1 MYNGQ
6 SFSDLIYQ
14 FYSMRIQFGYY
25 TEGDTLPPIETLSR
39 DFRVSTLTV
48 KTALK
53 QLRDEGY
60 IITCG
65 GKATK
70 VNTSHADPAS
80 AVRFLSAR
88 MDRFADFYPANE
100 MIFSSLLTESF
111 RLMEEK
117 DFTCLLELA
126 DRLAADDLMRFYS
139 FALQKLNN
147 SLVMNLLWES
157 SLYQGLPFL
166 KAKRSSELYDLNKIR
181 RSLKNLIRSG
191 KEKDFQ
197 AVHSGFLNFQRTN
210 RKHLVEFYAEQTVPV
225 PKEEQTP
232 FVWHIY
238 RERPEICYSLASH
251 ILHQI
256 YLGHYH
262 ETHFLPSYEKMAE
275 LYGVSVSTARRTIR
289 LLCQLGAAQSINGKG
304 TRIFSMEESW
314 LPMDCGIP
322 SIRRSLAFFI
332 QALELVKY
340 TCRDV
345 SQKFLKKLTRQ
356 SKNALLQV
364 LEHDLTFDRSELT
377 LLHIVKYIA
386 EYHPCAGIREIYFK
400 LFELMLWG
408 YPIMTGLKESDSQRK
423 CVEYAEMIIHTL
435 KTNDFLSCADAIGQ
449 LAVWKFS
456 AADDAL
462 CRCGF
467 DFEAFRLL
475 PSIQLM

>member
-166 KAKRSSELYDLNKIR
+166 KAKRSSD
-181 RSLKNLIRSG
+181 G
-191 KEKDFQ
+191 
-197 AVHSGFLNFQRTN
+197 
-210 RKHLVEFYAEQTVPV
+210 
-225 PKEEQTP
+225 
-232 FVWHIY
+232 
-238 RERPEICYSLASH
+238 
-251 ILHQI
+251 
-256 YLGHYH
+256 
-262 ETHFLPSYEKMAE
+262 
-275 LYGVSVSTARRTIR
+275 
-289 LLCQLGAAQSINGKG
+289 
-304 TRIFSMEESW
+304 
-314 LPMDCGIP
+314 
-322 SIRRSLAFFI
+322 
-332 QALELVKY
+332 
-340 TCRDV
+340 
-345 SQKFLKKLTRQ
+345 
-356 SKNALLQV
+356 
-364 LEHDLTFDRSELT
+364 
-377 LLHIVKYIA
+377 
-386 EYHPCAGIREIYFK
+386 
-400 LFELMLWG
+400 
-408 YPIMTGLKESDSQRK
+408 
-423 CVEYAEMIIHTL
+423 CVEI
-435 KTNDFLSCADAIGQ
+435 F
-449 LAVWKFS
+449 
-456 AADDAL
+456 
-462 CRCGF
+462 RCG
-467 DFEAFRLL
+467 
-475 PSIQLM
+475 